1 MLACQRCVANV
12 CQQVGNGCGH
22 GWHDQVFS
30 GHGPQGNTH
39 KALLNFAL
47 PLLLHQV
54 TCMKVAESAASESR
68 RRWLAMVYDEVRAR
82 VHPSAALHLC
92 GIVGVPPLVATKIV
106 PE

>member
-1 MLACQRCVANV
+1 
-12 CQQVGNGCGH
+12 
-22 GWHDQVFS
+22 
-30 GHGPQGNTH
+30 
-39 KALLNFAL
+39 
-47 PLLLHQV
+47 
-54 TCMKVAESAASESR
+54 MKVAESAASESR